1 MYTINGS
8 DLVKNKTVRMM
19 IFTRKLSPD
28 EGFQVF
34 KDELSHTHFQFIWGK
49 ISYKGNKATITHTL

>member
-1 MYTINGS
+1 
-8 DLVKNKTVRMM
+8 M
-19 IFTRKLSPD
+19 IFTRKLSHD

-49 ISYKGNKATITHTL
+49 ISYKGNKAMITHTLWSDLDKDFGKREN

>member
-1 MYTINGS
+1 MRQ
-8 DLVKNKTVRMM
+8 TVRMM
-19 IFTRKLSPD
+19 TVTRKLSPD

-49 ISYKGNKATITHTL
+49 ISYKGNKAMITHTL